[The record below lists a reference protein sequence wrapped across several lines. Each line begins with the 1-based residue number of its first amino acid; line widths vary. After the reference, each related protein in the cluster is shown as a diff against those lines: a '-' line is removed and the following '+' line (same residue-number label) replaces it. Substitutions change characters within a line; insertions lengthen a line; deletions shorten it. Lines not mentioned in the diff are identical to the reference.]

1 MLWVWCH
8 KFEGIQARVA
18 KLEFKQHVVFKSC
31 NISDE
36 QVSVL
41 T

>member
-8 KFEGIQARVA
+8 KFEGVWAGVA
-18 KLEFKQHVVFKSC
+18 KAEFKQHVVFKSC
-31 NISDE
+31 NTGEE
-36 QVSVL
+36 QFSFL

>member
-8 KFEGIQARVA
+8 KFEGVCAGVA
-18 KLEFKQHVVFKSC
+18 KAEFKQHVVFKSC
-31 NISDE
+31 DTDE
-36 QVSVL
+36 EQFGFL